1 MAEKVKES
9 RIGKAPIAI
18 DSKVKVSVKDNVVT
32 VQGPKAT
39 LERAI
44 HPAITVE
51 VKDGAIH
58 VLPKDLTDESAETRA
73 LHGLSRVLIANMVHG
88 VVDGFSKTLEVKG
101 TGYKF
106 ELKGNILGLSLGFS
120 HPVEMAL
127 PKGISAEVNKTNNE
141 VTLTSADK
149 ELLGDF
155 TAKIKALRPVEPYK
169 GKGIFYKGQFI
180 RRKAGKAA
188 GK

>member
-1 MAEKVKES
+1 MS
-9 RIGKAPIAI
+9 RIGKMPIPFG
-18 DSKVKVSVKDNVVT
+18 SNVKVSVKDNVVT

-39 LERAI
+39 LEKAI
-44 HPAITVE
+44 HPSINVAVE
-51 VKDGAIH
+51 GSEIH
-58 VLPKDLTDESAETRA
+58 VTRNDDTAESKS

-88 VVDGFSKTLEVKG
+88 VVNGFSKTLEVKG

-106 ELKGNILGLSLGFS
+106 ELKGDKLGFSLGFS
-120 HPVEMAL
+120 HPVEMVL

-149 ELLGDF
+149 ELLGNF
-155 TAKIKALRPVEPYK
+155 AATIKRLRPVEPYK
-169 GKGIFYKGQFI
+169 GKGIFYKDQVI

>member
-1 MAEKVKES
+1 VS
-9 RIGKAPIAI
+9 RVGKLPIAL
-18 DSKVKVSVKDNVVT
+18 SKDVKVSLKDGVLK

-44 HPAITVE
+44 HPAVSVEIDETVITV
-51 VKDGAIH
+51 KRN
-58 VLPKDLTDESAETRA
+58 DESIETRS
-73 LHGLSRVLIANMVHG
+73 LHGLFRMLIGNMVTG
-88 VVDGFSKTLEVKG
+88 VTKGFTKILEVKG

-106 ELKGNILGLSLGFS
+106 EMKGDKIGFSLGFS
-120 HPVEMAL
+120 HPIEMKL
-127 PKGISAEVNKTNNE
+127 PKGISAEINKTNNE
-141 VTLTSADK
+141 LTLTCADK

-155 TAKIKALRPVEPYK
+155 AAKIKKLRPVEPYK
-169 GKGIFYKGQFI
+169 GKGIFYKGQII

>member
-1 MAEKVKES
+1 MS
-9 RIGKAPIAI
+9 RIGKMPIQFGTN
-18 DSKVKVSVKDNVVT
+18 VKVSVKDNVVT

-44 HPAITVE
+44 HPAINVAVE
-51 VKDGAIH
+51 GNEIH
-58 VLPKDLTDESAETRA
+58 VTRKDETAESKA

-88 VVDGFSKTLEVKG
+88 VVNGFSKTLEVKG

-106 ELKGNILGLSLGFS
+106 ELKGDKLGFSLGFS
-120 HPVEMAL
+120 HPVEMVL

-155 TAKIKALRPVEPYK
+155 AAKIKKLRPVEPYK
-169 GKGIFYKGQFI
+169 GKGIFYKDQFI